1 MTIVDIAKESG
12 YSVSTVS
19 RVLNGRRDVSPAA
32 RTTIMEIV
40 EARHFVPNNNA
51 KHLKQTVSMS
61 ILILVKGTS
70 NMLFAN
76 IIEAVQTTVEDSEY
90 SIRVHY
96 LDEDANEVSE
106 AIKVCREHKPMGILF
121 LGGNEKYFR
130 EQFDQVKVPCV
141 LVTNRG
147 DELGFAN
154 LSSVAIDDTA
164 AAEEAVDYLF
174 AQGHTNIAVIGGDLQ
189 ISSTSIQRQKGCLNS
204 FKRHGREFDEQ
215 YYSKARFAYDS
226 AYRAMDRLL
235 DRKIPITAVFAMSDV
250 MAIGAIRAIHDRGL
264 KVPDDISMIG
274 FDGSLLADY
283 YSPKIVTVRQDS
295 EEMAVRSV
303 EILLSM
309 IDLNHQAIHE
319 LIPFELKNT
328 ESVIAR

>member
-32 RTTIMEIV
+32 RTKIMEIV

-189 ISSTSIQRQKGCLNS
+189 VSSTTL
-204 FKRHGREFDEQ
+204 
-215 YYSKARFAYDS
+215 
-226 AYRAMDRLL
+226 
-235 DRKIPITAVFAMSDV
+235 
-250 MAIGAIRAIHDRGL
+250 
-264 KVPDDISMIG
+264 
-274 FDGSLLADY
+274 
-283 YSPKIVTVRQDS
+283 
-295 EEMAVRSV
+295 
-303 EILLSM
+303 
-309 IDLNHQAIHE
+309 
-319 LIPFELKNT
+319 
-328 ESVIAR
+328 